1 MLTVEPGK
9 NPNNMISAKEIA
21 QAYRITYQTV
31 NYYTDLGLL
40 SIVLKEGNVRYYDRD
55 IVEMRLSEISK
66 LKQEGY
72 SLRLIR
78 RRLIGI

>member
-1 MLTVEPGK
+1 
-9 NPNNMISAKEIA
+9 MISAKEIA

>member
-1 MLTVEPGK
+1 MAIGEPDN
-9 NPNNMISAKEIA
+9 NPNMMISAKEIT
-21 QAYRITYQTV
+21 QIYKLTYQTV

-40 SIVLKEGNVRYYDRD
+40 PVVSKEGNVRYYDRET
-55 IVEMRLSEISK
+55 VQTRLAEIANMK
-66 LKQEGY
+66 KEGY